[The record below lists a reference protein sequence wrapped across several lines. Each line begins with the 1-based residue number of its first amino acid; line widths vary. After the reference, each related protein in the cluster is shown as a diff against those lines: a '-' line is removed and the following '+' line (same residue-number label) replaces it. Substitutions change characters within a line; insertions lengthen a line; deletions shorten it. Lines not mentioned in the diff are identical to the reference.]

1 MSSTVEVLLRS
12 ALVALLILILPGL
25 GWPDITPF
33 LGYFQQLFGMLYL
46 LNPILNI
53 DLLFALG
60 KVILVLDLILI
71 ARALIMAVVQF
82 ITTGS
87 FQRLEV
93 KFPGQGGIGGGET
106 GI

>member
-1 MSSTVEVLLRS
+1 MNATVEMILRG
-12 ALVALLILILPGL
+12 AFVALILLILPGL

-33 LGYFQQLFGMLYL
+33 LGYFQMLFGMLYL

-60 KVILVLDLILI
+60 KIILVLDLILI
-71 ARALIMAVVQF
+71 ARSLIMSMVHF

-87 FQRLEV
+87 FYTQIKLP
-93 KFPGQGGIGGGET
+93 PGEGGIGGGYK